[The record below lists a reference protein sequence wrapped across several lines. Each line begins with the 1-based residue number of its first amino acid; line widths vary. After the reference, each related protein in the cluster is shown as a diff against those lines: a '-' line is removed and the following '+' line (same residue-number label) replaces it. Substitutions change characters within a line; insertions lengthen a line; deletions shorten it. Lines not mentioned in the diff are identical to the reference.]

1 MMIKNLWKNVKIYC
15 GRHEELVELVP
26 NEKGSTLFY
35 SCPKYYSMNREPNEK
50 ACANRISMMDYQMI
64 VEHLGDVISM
74 AEQNQEMIN
83 LTGHRWKKKN
93 IRCEVVDHENGE
105 YKVKVINTKSL

>member
-15 GRHEELVELVP
+15 GKHKELVELVP

-35 SCPKYYSMNREPNEK
+35 FCPKYYSMNREPNEK
-50 ACANRISMMDYQMI
+50 ACVNRISMMDYQMI

-83 LTGHRWKKKN
+83 LTGYRWKKKN
-93 IRCEVVDHENGE
+93 IRCEIANVEDGI
-105 YKVKVINTKSL
+105 YYVKAINAKAV